1 MLHLQKILVPVDLS
15 AASLVPVRFA
25 GALAQRLAAFV
36 TLVHCSAASEDI
48 RAKLQSLGCRE
59 LGSQPFSILL
69 LPGEPAREIVAYA
82 HSAHFGLIVMAT
94 HGYGPFRRL
103 VLGSVTTQV
112 LDRADCPVFTGAHLE
127 QAAAGHGT
135 RFETVVCPVDL
146 GPKTTEVAGWAGDF
160 ANALGARL
168 FLLHVIPDLP
178 AAEGD
183 YYRAGANLAL
193 VEQATERLHA
203 LRAALGL
210 SARVIVAG
218 GALPDAVCHQAS
230 ELGADVL
237 VAGRGTSAGRLGRLR
252 SSAFAIIRGA
262 PCPVITV

>member
-1 MLHLQKILVPVDLS
+1 MLHLQKILAPVDLS
-15 AASLVPVRFA
+15 PASVVSVQFA
-25 GALAQRLAAFV
+25 GALARRFEAFV
-36 TLVHCSAASEDI
+36 TLVHCSGSEET
-48 RAKLQSLGCRE
+48 REKLQALGCRE
-59 LGSQPFSILL
+59 LGSQPFSTLV
-69 LPGEPAREIVAYA
+69 LPGDPAREIVEYA

-112 LDRADCPVFTGAHLE
+112 LDRSDCPVFTGAHLE

-135 RFETVVCPVDL
+135 RFDTVVCSVDL
-146 GPKTTEVAGWAGDF
+146 GPKTEEVAGWAGEF
-160 ANALGARL
+160 AKAVGARL

-183 YYRAGANLAL
+183 YYSAGANLVP
-193 VEQATERLHA
+193 VEQATESLHA
-203 LRAALGL
+203 LCDSLRL

-218 GALPDAVCHQAS
+218 GPLPDSVCRQAS

-252 SSAFAIIRGA
+252 SNAFGIIRGA